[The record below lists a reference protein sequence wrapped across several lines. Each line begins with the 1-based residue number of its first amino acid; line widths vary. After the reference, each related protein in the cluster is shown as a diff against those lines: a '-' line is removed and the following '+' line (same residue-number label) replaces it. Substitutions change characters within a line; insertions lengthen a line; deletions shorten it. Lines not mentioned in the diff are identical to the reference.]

1 MATKYG
7 TNATI
12 LASLTP
18 SNLLKAEQSGGVVRS
33 MTEEYTGARVVS
45 GDIIYLG
52 KMPKGAI
59 PLFGVIRYNGSDT
72 GILKIGY
79 TGDIDALGTTT
90 ALATTKTQ
98 VLYPAREQINKPLTN
113 DTDIYA
119 TMGINSA
126 HALATTDTV
135 DIHYL
140 YAKE

>member
-18 SNLLKAEQSGGVVRS
+18 STALKAEQSGGVVRS
-33 MTEEYTGARVVS
+33 MTEEYTGARVAS

-59 PLFGVIRYNGSDT
+59 PLFGVIRYNGSDS

-79 TGDIDALGTTT
+79 SGDTDALGTTT
-90 ALATTKTQ
+90 ALTTTKTQ
-98 VLYPAREQINKPLTN
+98 VLYPAREQINEPLAA

-119 TMGINSA
+119 TMGTSSA
-126 HALATTDTV
+126 HALASTDTV

>member
-7 TNATI
+7 TNATV

-18 SNLLKAEQSGGVVRS
+18 STALKAEQAGGTVRS
-33 MTEEYTGARVVS
+33 LTEEYTGARVAS

-59 PLFGVIRYNGSDT
+59 PLFGVIRYNGSDS

-79 TGDIDALGTTT
+79 AGDTDALGTTT
-90 ALATTKTQ
+90 ALTTTKTQ
-98 VLYPAREQINKPLTN
+98 VLYPAREQINEPLAA

-119 TMGINSA
+119 TMGTSSA
-126 HALATTDTV
+126 HALASTDTV

-140 YAKE
+140 YSKE

>member
-7 TNATI
+7 TNATV

-18 SNLLKAEQSGGVVRS
+18 STALKAEQAGGIVRS
-33 MTEEYTGARVVS
+33 LTEEYTGARVAS

-79 TGDIDALGTTT
+79 AGDTDALGTTT
-90 ALATTKTQ
+90 ALTTTKTQ
-98 VLYPAREQINKPLTN
+98 VLYPAREQINEPLAAE
-113 DTDIYA
+113 TDIYA
-119 TMGINSA
+119 TMGQNSA
-126 HALATTDTV
+126 HALASTDTV

-140 YAKE
+140 YSKE